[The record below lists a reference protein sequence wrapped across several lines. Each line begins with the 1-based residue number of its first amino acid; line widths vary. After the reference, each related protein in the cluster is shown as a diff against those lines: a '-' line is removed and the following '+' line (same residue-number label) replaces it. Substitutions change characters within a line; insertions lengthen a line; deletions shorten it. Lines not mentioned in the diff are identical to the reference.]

1 MKNKINH
8 WAIITFYTIAILCRY
23 LTNRV
28 GIADN
33 IGNEYLRSILTGI
46 GPTLGAIAAF
56 SIFKINPVMN
66 LKGNYLKMITP
77 VAIYWIF
84 PILLIS
90 TVSYVVKGTF
100 PWILVFSI
108 LIYGLLEEIGW
119 RGFLY
124 QHLKTLPL
132 FQNILIVSS
141 LWFLWHLN
149 LEFSSSN
156 LFFYGIIVLG
166 TWGIGKVADSTNS
179 LIAVSAFHSLNNFFP
194 NLDSIKILILTTLIV
209 VWIIGLLIKKRTKK
223 SID

>member
-1 MKNKINH
+1 
-8 WAIITFYTIAILCRY
+8 
-23 LTNRV
+23 
-28 GIADN
+28 
-33 IGNEYLRSILTGI
+33 
-46 GPTLGAIAAF
+46 
-56 SIFKINPVMN
+56 
-66 LKGNYLKMITP
+66 MITP

-223 SID
+223 SIDWHRFAKCV